1 MQESF
6 YPVYNSVQNTPK
18 MNQELDPNFKMF
30 SLFYAYLSDNKRYIS
45 ESLLVPYMTKSL
57 ILDFFFATIVK
68 WNCFWA
74 SPAPLCVERWGVS
87 SVSRVHWNKNL
98 ETVHGRLYPPLQK
111 LKLTRKWKHWHLLL
125 VCKHLK
131 SFNQRVKI
139 RILRFKT

>member
-57 ILDFFFATIVK
+57 ILDFFFCYNCEMKLFLGKSSATVCGKMGSKFCKQSALKQKPGDCSWQAI
-68 WNCFWA
+68 
-74 SPAPLCVERWGVS
+74 PS
-87 SVSRVHWNKNL
+87 SAK
-98 ETVHGRLYPPLQK
+98 K
-111 LKLTRKWKHWHLLL
+111 L
-125 VCKHLK
+125 
-131 SFNQRVKI
+131 
-139 RILRFKT
+139 